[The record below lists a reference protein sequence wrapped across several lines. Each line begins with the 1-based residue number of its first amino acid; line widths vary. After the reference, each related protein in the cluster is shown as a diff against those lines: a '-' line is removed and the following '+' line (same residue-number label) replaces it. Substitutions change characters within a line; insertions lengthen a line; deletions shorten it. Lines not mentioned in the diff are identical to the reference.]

1 MGKIWDIVRLVQNSR
16 TVAIQ
21 SVQRFSNI
29 LYWEIGDVIIR
40 NQRLY
45 GLGNSIVEQ
54 LSKDLKN
61 QIGEGVSWSPRNLWF
76 MRQLV
81 DEYSNLKQPVS
92 ELEKLKQL
100 VSEVPWGHNIL
111 ILQRVKT
118 HEARLFYLESTI
130 KNKYSRSVL

>member
-1 MGKIWDIVRLVQNSR
+1 MRLVQNSR